1 MNARSN
7 EVDPS
12 VWWMIFAWQG
22 NSCKCSSPGMRWG
35 KGEREKETLSQK
47 STCFHRR
54 LHLQSVGK
62 FSLAKFAL
70 LFVRQ
75 IHLPLSQHK
84 YLQIRLN
91 SQVLNIGTVQ
101 AMQFDLTQKLL
112 FLLNPP
118 DYAPSCCSPLLL
130 QVPPWCP
137 STYWKLICK
146 NPVLCLM
153 SLLDHP
159 NHNTS

>member
-1 MNARSN
+1 
-7 EVDPS
+7 
-12 VWWMIFAWQG
+12 
-22 NSCKCSSPGMRWG
+22 MRWG
-35 KGEREKETLSQK
+35 KEEREKETLSQN

-84 YLQIRLN
+84 YLQIRLK
-91 SQVLNIGTVQ
+91 SQVLSVGTVQ

-118 DYAPSCCSPLLL
+118 DYALSCCSPLLL
-130 QVPPWCP
+130 QVPP
-137 STYWKLICK
+137 
-146 NPVLCLM
+146 
-153 SLLDHP
+153 
-159 NHNTS
+159 

>member
-54 LHLQSVGK
+54 LHLQSVEK

-91 SQVLNIGTVQ
+91 SQVLNVGTVQ

-130 QVPPWCP
+130 QVPPWCL